1 MRKILLPLIFLVCH
15 SEQSEESLKKG
26 ADKMIENTAICAL
39 STPRGK
45 GGLAVIRV
53 SGEKAFEITES
64 VVKSNKKITESDG
77 YTIVYGKA
85 LFKNKEIDEVLVSV
99 FRAPH
104 SFTGENVCE
113 ISCHGSMVSVE
124 RILDALMENGASLAT
139 KGEFTKRAFLNGKMS
154 LTQAEAVHDIIE
166 SKTDEALYAAVNRL
180 EGGITKPITQIR
192 EELLDLLAAIQ
203 VSSDFPEEDIDT
215 FAGGELIEK
224 LLKAEEKLEA
234 LKKTARR
241 GEALN
246 SGITCAICGIPNT
259 GKSSLLNAL
268 TEKKKAIVTDIAGTT
283 RDVVEEYAD
292 IDGIPVKFGDTAGI
306 RESEDIVESIGVE
319 KSYDYI
325 KNADICIFV
334 TECGRPISPEEKEIL
349 SQIGDKEHILVANK
363 QDLGEKGMEG
373 YIEISAKDGSGL
385 EKIKKAISDIIGR
398 TENTAFIANERQFE
412 AVVRAAES
420 IRKARKTIEDG
431 FFSDLC
437 AIDIEHAVAFLGE
450 AEGISINQ
458 ETVNKIFEKFCL
470 GK

>member
-1 MRKILLPLIFLVCH
+1 MYVN
-15 SEQSEESLKKG
+15 
-26 ADKMIENTAICAL
+26 NTICAL

-45 GGLAVIRV
+45 GGIAVIRV
-53 SGEKAFEITES
+53 SGKEALEITEK
-64 VVKSNKKITESDG
+64 VILSNKRITEADG

-85 LFKNKEIDEVLVSV
+85 VFKKKEIDEVLVSV
-99 FRAPH
+99 FREPN

-113 ISCHGSMVSVE
+113 ISCHGSPVSVE
-124 RILDALMENGASLAT
+124 RIIDALIESGASMAQ

-154 LTQAEAVHDIIE
+154 LTQAEAVNDIIE
-166 SKTDEALYAAVNRL
+166 AKTDAALFAAVNRL
-180 EGGITKPITQIR
+180 EGGITKPIVKIR

-215 FAGGELIEK
+215 FAGGEVKEK
-224 LLKAEEKLEA
+224 LKNIEDYLME

-246 SGITCAICGIPNT
+246 TGITCAICGIPNT

-268 TEKKKAIVTDIAGTT
+268 IEKNKAIVTDIAGTT

-306 RESEDIVESIGVE
+306 RQSSDVVEAIGVE
-319 KSYDYI
+319 MSYDYI

-334 TECGRPISPEEKEIL
+334 TECGRDLTDEEKEIFEK
-349 SQIGDKEHILVANK
+349 IKEKEHILVANK
-363 QDLGEKGMEG
+363 CDLGKNDKEE
-373 YIEISAKDGSGL
+373 YIEISAKENKGI
-385 EKIKKAISDIIGR
+385 ENIKKALSKIVGNSEI
-398 TENTAFIANERQFE
+398 TTFIANERQFE

-420 IRKARKTIEDG
+420 IRKAIKTIEDG
-431 FFSDLC
+431 FFSDLA
-437 AIDIEHAVAFLGE
+437 AIDIGQAIAFLGE

-458 ETVNKIFEKFCL
+458 ETVDRIFEKFCL

>member
-1 MRKILLPLIFLVCH
+1 MT
-15 SEQSEESLKKG
+15 
-26 ADKMIENTAICAL
+26 ENSTICAL

-45 GGLAVIRV
+45 GGIAVIRV
-53 SGEKAFEITES
+53 SGEKALEITEKIIRS
-64 VVKSNKKITESDG
+64 QKKITQAEG
-77 YTIVYGKA
+77 YTIVYGKIV
-85 LFKNKEIDEVLVSV
+85 FKEQEIDEVLVSV
-99 FRAPH
+99 FRAPN

-124 RILDALMENGASLAT
+124 RIIDALIESGASLAQ

-180 EGGITKPITQIR
+180 EGGITKPIIKIR

-215 FAGGELIEK
+215 FAGGELGAKLKNAEK
-224 LLKAEEKLEA
+224 RLEE

-268 TEKKKAIVTDIAGTT
+268 IEKKKAIVTDIAGTT

-306 RESEDIVESIGVE
+306 RESEDIVEAIGVE

-334 TECGRPISPEEKEIL
+334 TECGRELKEEEEEIL
-349 SQIGDKEHILVANK
+349 SKIREKEHILVANK
-363 QDLGEKGMEG
+363 NDLSEKGKPG
-373 YIEISAKDGSGL
+373 YIEISAKDGVG
-385 EKIKKAISDIIGR
+385 IDTVKKAVSDIIGT
-398 TENTAFIANERQFE
+398 TEQKAFIANERQFE
-412 AVVRAAES
+412 AVLRAAES
-420 IRKARKTIEDG
+420 IKKARETIENG
-431 FFSDLC
+431 FFSDLA
-437 AIDIEHAVAFLGE
+437 AIDIGQAVAFLGE

>member
-1 MRKILLPLIFLVCH
+1 
-15 SEQSEESLKKG
+15 
-26 ADKMIENTAICAL
+26 MINKNDTICAL

-45 GGLAVIRV
+45 GGIAVIRV
-53 SGEKAFEITES
+53 SGEEALSITEKIIVS
-64 VVKSNKKITESDG
+64 DKKITEAKG
-77 YTIVYGKA
+77 YTIVYGKVC
-85 LFKNKEIDEVLVSV
+85 FENKEIDECLVSV
-99 FRAPH
+99 FRAPN

-124 RILDALMENGASLAT
+124 RIIDALLENGASMAQ

-180 EGGITKPITQIR
+180 EGGITKPIIKIR

-215 FAGGELIEK
+215 FAGGELKGK
-224 LLKAEEKLEA
+224 LLNIYDELLK

-246 SGITCAICGIPNT
+246 NGITCAICGIPNT

-268 TEKKKAIVTDIAGTT
+268 IQKRKAIVTDIAGTT

-292 IDGIPVKFGDTAGI
+292 IEGIPVKFGDTAGI

-334 TECGRPISPEEKEIL
+334 TESGRNLTKEEEEIL
-349 SQIGDKEHILVANK
+349 DKIKDKEYILVSNK
-363 QDLGEKGMEG
+363 TDLNKNEKEG
-373 YIEISAKDGSGL
+373 YIEISAKNNKGI
-385 EKIKKAISDIIGR
+385 ENVKKAVSDIIGN
-398 TENTAFIANERQFE
+398 TPSTAFIANERQFE
-412 AVVRAAES
+412 AVLRAAES
-420 IRKARKTIEDG
+420 IKKAIDTVEDG
-431 FFSDLC
+431 FFSDLA
-437 AIDIEHAVAFLGE
+437 AIDIGSAVAFLGE

-458 ETVNKIFEKFCL
+458 ETVDRIFEKFCL

>member
-1 MRKILLPLIFLVCH
+1 MF
-15 SEQSEESLKKG
+15 
-26 ADKMIENTAICAL
+26 ENDTICAL

-45 GGLAVIRV
+45 GGIAVIRV
-53 SGEKAFEITES
+53 SGENALLITEK
-64 VVKSNKKITESDG
+64 VIKSNKKITEADG

-85 LFKNKEIDEVLVSV
+85 VFEEKEIDECLVSV
-99 FRAPH
+99 FRKPN

-113 ISCHGSMVSVE
+113 ISCHGSPLSVE
-124 RILDALMENGASLAT
+124 RIIDALLENGASMAK

-154 LTQAEAVHDIIE
+154 LTQAEAVNDIIE
-166 SKTDEALYAAVNRL
+166 AKTDKALFAAVNRL
-180 EGGITKPITQIR
+180 EGGITKPIIKIR
-192 EELLDLLAAIQ
+192 EYLLDLLAAIQ

-215 FAGGELIEK
+215 FAGGELK
-224 LLKAEEKLEA
+224 EKLETVKGELDD

-246 SGITCAICGIPNT
+246 NGITCAICGIPNT

-268 TEKKKAIVTDIAGTT
+268 VEKKKAIVTDIAGTT
-283 RDVVEEYAD
+283 RDVVEEYTD

-306 RESEDIVESIGVE
+306 RESQDVVESIGVE

-334 TECGRPISPEEKEIL
+334 TESGRNLTEEEEEILEKIKEKEY
-349 SQIGDKEHILVANK
+349 ILVANK
-363 QDLGEKGMEG
+363 VDLKENVKTG
-373 YIEISAKDGSGL
+373 YIGISAKNNEGTD
-385 EKIKKAISDIIGR
+385 KVKKAVSDIIG
-398 TENTAFIANERQFE
+398 NTPSSAFIANERQYE
-412 AVVRAAES
+412 AVLRASES
-420 IRKARKTIEDG
+420 IKKAIDTINDG
-431 FFSDLC
+431 FFSDLA
-437 AIDIEHAVAFLGE
+437 AIDIGQAVAFLGE

>member
-1 MRKILLPLIFLVCH
+1 MKGLSYKIISYEKYRFASYFYNG
-15 SEQSEESLKKG
+15 SE
-26 ADKMIENTAICAL
+26 KMTENATICAL

-45 GGLAVIRV
+45 GGIAVIRV
-53 SGEKAFEITES
+53 SGQDALEITQK
-64 VVKSNKKITESDG
+64 VIKSNKKITEADG

-85 LFKNKEIDEVLVSV
+85 IFNNTTIDECLVSI
-99 FRAPH
+99 FRAPN

-124 RILDALMENGASLAT
+124 RIIDSLIENGASMAG
-139 KGEFTKRAFLNGKMS
+139 KGEFTKRAFLNGKLS
-154 LTQAEAVHDIIE
+154 LTEAEAVNDVIN

-180 EGGITKPITQIR
+180 EGGITKPIIKLR

-203 VSSDFPEEDIDT
+203 VSSDFPEENIDS
-215 FAGGELIEK
+215 FAGGDLSDK
-224 LLKAEEKLEA
+224 LSDILSRLDE
-234 LKKTARR
+234 LKKSARR

-246 SGITCAICGIPNT
+246 NGITCAICGIPNT

-268 TEKKKAIVTDIAGTT
+268 TKKNKAIVTDIAGTT

-292 IDGIPVKFGDTAGI
+292 IEGIPVKFGDTAGI
-306 RESEDIVESIGVE
+306 RESDDLVESIGVE

-334 TECGRPISPEEKEIL
+334 KEAGKLLSDEEKDILEI
-349 SQIGDKEHILVANK
+349 IKEKDHIMVSNK
-363 QDLGEKGMEG
+363 TDLAENTDEN
-373 YIEISAKDGSGL
+373 YISISAKE
-385 EKIKKAISDIIGR
+385 EKGIDEVKKAVSDIIG
-398 TENTAFIANERQFE
+398 NTSSTSCIANERQFE

-420 IRKARKTIEDG
+420 IKKAKNTIDDG

-437 AIDIEHAVAFLGE
+437 AIDIEHAAAYLGE

-458 ETVNKIFEKFCL
+458 ETVNRIFEKFCL

>member
-1 MRKILLPLIFLVCH
+1 MT
-15 SEQSEESLKKG
+15 
-26 ADKMIENTAICAL
+26 ENSTICAL

-45 GGLAVIRV
+45 GGIAVIRV
-53 SGEKAFEITES
+53 SGEKALEITEKIIRS
-64 VVKSNKKITESDG
+64 QKKITQAEG
-77 YTIVYGKA
+77 YTIVYGKIV
-85 LFKNKEIDEVLVSV
+85 FKEKEIDEVLVSV
-99 FRAPH
+99 FRAPN

-124 RILDALMENGASLAT
+124 RIIDALIESGASLAQ

-180 EGGITKPITQIR
+180 EGGITKPIIKIR

-215 FAGGELIEK
+215 FAGGELGAKLKNAEK
-224 LLKAEEKLEA
+224 RLEE

-268 TEKKKAIVTDIAGTT
+268 IEKKKAIVTDIAGTT

-306 RESEDIVESIGVE
+306 RESEDIVEAIGVE

-334 TECGRPISPEEKEIL
+334 TECGRELKEEEEEIL
-349 SQIGDKEHILVANK
+349 SKIREKEHILVANK
-363 QDLGEKGMEG
+363 NDLSEKGKPG
-373 YIEISAKDGSGL
+373 YIEISAKDGVG
-385 EKIKKAISDIIGR
+385 IDTVKKAVSDIIGT
-398 TENTAFIANERQFE
+398 TEQKAFIANERQFE
-412 AVVRAAES
+412 AVLRAAES
-420 IRKARKTIEDG
+420 IKKARETIENG
-431 FFSDLC
+431 FFSDLA
-437 AIDIEHAVAFLGE
+437 AIDIGQAVAFLGE

>member
-1 MRKILLPLIFLVCH
+1 
-15 SEQSEESLKKG
+15 
-26 ADKMIENTAICAL
+26 MIENNTICAL

-45 GGLAVIRV
+45 GGIAVIRI
-53 SGEKAFEITES
+53 SGEDALNITE
-64 VVKSNKKITESDG
+64 KIIESNKKITEADG

-85 LFKNKEIDEVLVSV
+85 IYENREIDEVLVSV
-99 FRAPH
+99 FRAPN

-124 RILDALMENGASLAT
+124 RIIDALLENGAFMAK

-180 EGGITKPITQIR
+180 EGGITKPIIKIR
-192 EELLDLLAAIQ
+192 EQLLDLLAAIQ

-215 FAGGELIEK
+215 FAGVELAGQLKVIEK
-224 LLKAEEKLEA
+224 ELLN
-234 LKKTARR
+234 LKKSARR

-246 SGITCAICGIPNT
+246 SGITCAICGVPNT

-268 TEKKKAIVTDIAGTT
+268 IEKNKAIVTDIAGTT

-292 IDGIPVKFGDTAGI
+292 IEGIPVKFGDTAGI
-306 RESEDIVESIGVE
+306 RESDDVVEAMGVE
-319 KSYDYI
+319 LSYDYI
-325 KNADICIFV
+325 KSADICIFV
-334 TECGRPISPEEKEIL
+334 TECGRDLTDEEKEIL
-349 SQIGDKEHILVANK
+349 EKISEKEHILVANK
-363 QDLGEKGMEG
+363 NDLSQNSKEG
-373 YIEISAKDGSGL
+373 YIEISARENSGI
-385 EKIKKAISDIIGR
+385 EKVKKAVSDIIGN
-398 TENTAFIANERQFE
+398 TEHTAFIANERQYE

-420 IRKARKTIEDG
+420 IEKARNTIENG
-431 FFSDLC
+431 FFSDLA
-437 AIDIEHAVAFLGE
+437 AIDISHAISFLGE

-458 ETVNKIFEKFCL
+458 ETVDRIFEKFCL

>member
-1 MRKILLPLIFLVCH
+1 MT
-15 SEQSEESLKKG
+15 ESS
-26 ADKMIENTAICAL
+26 TICAL

-45 GGLAVIRV
+45 GGIAVIRI
-53 SGEKAFEITES
+53 SGDKALEITEKI
-64 VVKSNKKITESDG
+64 VKSNKKITDAEG

-85 LFKNKEIDEVLVSV
+85 FSHEKEIDEVLVSV
-99 FRAPH
+99 FRAPA

-113 ISCHGSMVSVE
+113 ISCHGSPVSVE
-124 RILDALMENGASLAT
+124 RIIDALIENGASMAQ

-166 SKTDEALYAAVNRL
+166 SKTDAALYAAVNRL
-180 EGGITKPITQIR
+180 DGAITKPIIKIR

-215 FAGGELIEK
+215 FAGGVLS
-224 LLKAEEKLEA
+224 EKLENIENQLLE
-234 LKKTARR
+234 LKKSARR

-246 SGITCAICGIPNT
+246 SGITCAICGVPNT

-268 TEKKKAIVTDIAGTT
+268 IERKKAIVTDIAGTT

-306 RESEDIVESIGVE
+306 RESDDVVESMGVE
-319 KSYDYI
+319 LSYDYI

-334 TECGRPISPEEKEIL
+334 TECGRELTDEEKEIL
-349 SQIGDKEHILVANK
+349 EKISEKEHILVANK
-363 QDLGEKGMEG
+363 TDLGENDKEG
-373 YIEISAKDGSGL
+373 YIEISAKANEGI
-385 EKIKKAISDIIGR
+385 EKVKKAVSEIIG
-398 TENTAFIANERQFE
+398 TSEHPAFIANERQFE

-420 IRKARKTIEDG
+420 IRKAKETIDDG

-437 AIDIEHAVAFLGE
+437 AIDIENAIAFLGE

>member
-1 MRKILLPLIFLVCH
+1 MGEAARFFFIKEWL
-15 SEQSEESLKKG
+15 
-26 ADKMIENTAICAL
+26 KMIENNTICAL

-45 GGLAVIRV
+45 GGIAVIRV
-53 SGEKAFEITES
+53 SGEDALNITE
-64 VVKSNKKITESDG
+64 KIIHSNKKITEAEG

-85 LFKNKEIDEVLVSV
+85 FHKEKEIDEVLVSV
-99 FRAPH
+99 FRAPN

-113 ISCHGSMVSVE
+113 ISCHGSSVSVE
-124 RILDALMENGASLAT
+124 RIIDALIDAGAFMAK

-180 EGGITKPITQIR
+180 EGAITKPIVKIR
-192 EELLDLLAAIQ
+192 DELLNLLAAIQ

-215 FAGGELIEK
+215 FAGGELIKILEDAQLK
-224 LLKAEEKLEA
+224 LLE
-234 LKKTARR
+234 LKKSARR

-268 TEKKKAIVTDIAGTT
+268 TEKRKAIVTDIAGTT

-306 RESEDIVESIGVE
+306 RESNDVVESIGVE
-319 KSYDYI
+319 LSFDYI

-334 TECGRPISPEEKEIL
+334 TECGRELTEEEKEI
-349 SQIGDKEHILVANK
+349 IGKISDKDYILVANK
-363 QDLGEKGMEG
+363 NDLSDESKEG
-373 YIEISAKDGSGL
+373 YIEISAKEGKGID
-385 EKIKKAISDIIGR
+385 KVKKAVSEIIGN
-398 TENTAFIANERQFE
+398 TEYPAFIANERQYE
-412 AVVRAAES
+412 AVVKAAES
-420 IRKARKTIEDG
+420 IEKAKRTVEDG
-431 FFSDLC
+431 FFSDLA
-437 AIDIEHAVAFLGE
+437 AIDISNAVAYLGE

-458 ETVNKIFEKFCL
+458 ETVDRIFEKFCL

>member
-1 MRKILLPLIFLVCH
+1 MT
-15 SEQSEESLKKG
+15 
-26 ADKMIENTAICAL
+26 ENSTICAL

-45 GGLAVIRV
+45 GGIAVIRV
-53 SGEKAFEITES
+53 SGEKALEITEKI
-64 VVKSNKKITESDG
+64 VKSNKKITEAEG

-85 LFKNKEIDEVLVSV
+85 FSGEKKIDEVLVSV
-99 FRAPH
+99 FRAPN

-113 ISCHGSMVSVE
+113 ISCHGSPVSVE
-124 RILDALMENGASLAT
+124 RIIDALIENGCSMAK

-180 EGGITKPITQIR
+180 QGAITKPIIKIR
-192 EELLDLLAAIQ
+192 EELLNLLAAIQ

-215 FAGGELIEK
+215 FAGGELIG
-224 LLKAEEKLEA
+224 KLENIENQLLE
-234 LKKTARR
+234 LKKSARR

-268 TEKKKAIVTDIAGTT
+268 IEKKKAIVTDIAGTT

-306 RESEDIVESIGVE
+306 RESNDVVESIGVE
-319 KSYDYI
+319 LSYYYI

-334 TECGRPISPEEKEIL
+334 TECGRNLTDEEKEIL
-349 SQIGDKEHILVANK
+349 EKISEKDHILVANK
-363 QDLGEKGMEG
+363 TDLGENDKEG
-373 YIEISAKDGSGL
+373 YIEISAKGNEGI
-385 EKIKKAISDIIGR
+385 EKVKKAVSEIIG
-398 TENTAFIANERQFE
+398 TSEHPAFIANERQFE

-420 IRKARKTIEDG
+420 IKKAKETIEDG

-458 ETVNKIFEKFCL
+458 ETVNRIFEKFCL

>member
-1 MRKILLPLIFLVCH
+1 
-15 SEQSEESLKKG
+15 
-26 ADKMIENTAICAL
+26 MINKNDTICAL

-45 GGLAVIRV
+45 GGIAVIRV
-53 SGEKAFEITES
+53 SGENALSITEKVIVS
-64 VVKSNKKITESDG
+64 SKKITQAQG

-85 LFKNKEIDEVLVSV
+85 FHKEKEIDECLVSV
-99 FRAPH
+99 FRAPN

-124 RILDALMENGASLAT
+124 RIIDALIENGASMAQ

-154 LTQAEAVHDIIE
+154 LTQAEAVNDIIE

-180 EGGITKPITQIR
+180 EGGITKPIIKIR
-192 EELLDLLAAIQ
+192 EELLNLLAAIQ

-215 FAGGELIEK
+215 FAGGELKGK
-224 LLKAEEKLEA
+224 LLYVYNELLD

-246 SGITCAICGIPNT
+246 NGITCAICGIPNT

-268 TEKKKAIVTDIAGTT
+268 IQKKKAIVTDIAGTT

-292 IDGIPVKFGDTAGI
+292 IEGIPVKFGDTAGI
-306 RESEDIVESIGVE
+306 RESEDLVESIGVE

-334 TECGRPISPEEKEIL
+334 TESGRNLTKEEEEIL
-349 SQIGDKEHILVANK
+349 DKIKEKEHILVSNK
-363 QDLGEKGMEG
+363 VDLNKNEKEG
-373 YIEISAKDGSGL
+373 YIEISAKNNSGI
-385 EKIKKAISDIIGR
+385 ENVKKAVCEIIGNA
-398 TENTAFIANERQFE
+398 ESTAFISNERQFE
-412 AVVRAAES
+412 AVVRASES
-420 IRKARKTIEDG
+420 IKKAINTVEEG
-431 FFSDLC
+431 FFSDL
-437 AIDIEHAVAFLGE
+437 ASIDIENAISCLGE

-458 ETVNKIFEKFCL
+458 ETVERIFEKFCL